1 MSRKLLAL
9 VLAAG
14 KGTRFKSKKIKVLHN
29 LLNKPMIQWV
39 IDSIQTLAPF
49 KIYVIVGYQKED
61 VMHSIEGEGIEF
73 VIQKEQLGTGHAVL
87 AAYDVLR
94 SEEDKDLLVMNG
106 DLPLIQKETIRLFL
120 RYHQEQGNSLSFMTA
135 DLENPTGFGRLIHI
149 EDGILSIIEEKDATP
164 EQRKLK
170 EANVGIYLFKVKDLL
185 ETIRRLDNKNIKAEY
200 YLTDMI
206 EIMGRAQKKVG
217 PFKTRYVDE
226 IIGVND
232 RMELAKAIDVLR
244 LRKIRELTAK
254 GVTIIDPSTVWID
267 HDVSIGSD
275 TTIYPFVIIE
285 GGSSIGRNCI
295 VYSSTHIFRSKISD
309 DVRILPSSVI
319 EESTIEK
326 GAQIGP
332 FTHLRPKTA
341 IHSGAKVGNFVEMKN
356 TIFGRGA
363 KAGHL
368 SYLGDAEIGD
378 EVNIGAGTI
387 TCNYDGIKK
396 NRTIIESNVFIG
408 SGTELVAPVK
418 IGEKSYVGAGS
429 TITKD
434 VSPESLAVARSRQ
447 IEKVGWAKR
456 KQKIKTSKDQVKT
469 VIKNKT

>member
-14 KGTRFKSKKIKVLHN
+14 KGTRFKSEKIKVLHN
-29 LLNKPMIQWV
+29 LLNKPMVQWV
-39 IDSIQTLAPF
+39 VDSIQGLKPK
-49 KIYVIVGYQKED
+49 KIYIIVGYQKEN
-61 VMHSIEGEGIEF
+61 VMHAIGKDGIEF

-87 AAYDVLR
+87 AAYDVLK
-94 SEEDKDLLVMNG
+94 SDVDKDLLVING
-106 DLPLIQKETIRLFL
+106 DLPLIQTETIRLFL
-120 RYHQEQGNSLSFMTA
+120 NYHRKHGNSLSFMTA
-135 DLENPTGFGRLIHI
+135 DLEDPTGFGRLIHT

-164 EQRKLK
+164 TQRKLK
-170 EANVGIYLFKVKDLL
+170 EANVGIYLFKVNDLL
-185 ETIRRLDNKNIKAEY
+185 EMIRRLNNKNIKAEY

-217 PFKTRYVDE
+217 PFKTENVGE
-226 IIGVND
+226 LIGVND
-232 RMELAKAIDVLR
+232 RMELAKAAEVLH
-244 LRKIRELTAK
+244 LRKIRELTAQ
-254 GVTIIDPSTVWID
+254 GVTILDPSSVWID

-275 TTIYPFVIIE
+275 TTVYPFVIIE
-285 GGSSIGRNCI
+285 GRSSIGRNCVI
-295 VYSSTHIFRSKISD
+295 YPSTHIFRSKIGD

-332 FTHLRPKTA
+332 FTHLRPKTV
-341 IHSGAKVGNFVEMKN
+341 IHSEARVGNFVEMKN
-356 TIFGRGA
+356 TVLGRGA

-368 SYLGDAEIGD
+368 SYLGDAEIGN

-396 NRTIIESNVFIG
+396 NRTIIEENAFIG

-418 IGEKSYVGAGS
+418 IGKKSYIGAGS

-434 VSPESLAVARSRQ
+434 VSPESLAVARCRQ
-447 IEKVGWAKR
+447 VEKAGWARR
-456 KQKIKTSKDQVKT
+456 KQKIKNRK
-469 VIKNKT
+469 

>member
-1 MSRKLLAL
+1 MSRKLLTL

-29 LLNKPMIQWV
+29 LLNKPMVQWV
-39 IDSIQTLAPF
+39 IDSLKELKPV
-49 KIYVIVGYQKED
+49 KIYIIVGYQKED
-61 VMHSIEGEGIEF
+61 VIHAIGNEGIEF
-73 VIQKEQLGTGHAVL
+73 VTQKEQLGTGHAVL
-87 AAYDVLR
+87 AAYDILK
-94 SEEDKDLLVMNG
+94 SDEDKDLLVING
-106 DLPLIQKETIRLFL
+106 DLPLIQTETIRLFL
-120 RYHQEQGNSLSFMTA
+120 RYHQEQENSLSFMTA
-135 DLENPTGFGRLIHI
+135 DLENPTGFGRLIHT

-170 EANVGIYLFKVKDLL
+170 EANVGIYLFRVKDLL
-185 ETIRRLDNKNIKAEY
+185 ETIQKLDNKNIKAEY

-217 PFKTRYVDE
+217 SFKTKYVDE

-232 RMELAKAIDVLR
+232 RMELAKAIDILR
-244 LRKIRELTAK
+244 LRKIQELTSQ
-254 GVTIIDPSTVWID
+254 GVTILDPSSVWID
-267 HDVSIGSD
+267 HDVCIGSD
-275 TTIYPFVIIE
+275 TTVYPFVIIE
-285 GGSSIGRNCI
+285 GRSSIGRNCVI
-295 VYSSTHIFRSKISD
+295 YSSTHIFQSKIGD

-326 GAQIGP
+326 GAQVGP
-332 FTHLRPKTA
+332 FTHLRPKTV
-341 IHSGAKVGNFVEMKN
+341 IHSGARVGNFVEMKN
-356 TIFGRGA
+356 TVFGPGS

-418 IGEKSYVGAGS
+418 IGKKSYVGAGS
-429 TITKD
+429 TITKN

-447 IEKVGWAKR
+447 VEKAGWARRMQKR
-456 KQKIKTSKDQVKT
+456 KNSNDQGKTT
-469 VIKNKT
+469 IKNKT